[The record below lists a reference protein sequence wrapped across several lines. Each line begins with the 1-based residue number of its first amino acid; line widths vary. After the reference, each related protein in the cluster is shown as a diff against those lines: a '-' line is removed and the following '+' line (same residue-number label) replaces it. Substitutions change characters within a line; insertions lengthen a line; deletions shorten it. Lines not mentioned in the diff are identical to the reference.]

1 MNTNKKA
8 TKGVVVGIEYIL
20 TIDGEIID
28 ETQGESLEYLH
39 GYANIISGLE
49 KEIEELNIG
58 DNKKVSIP
66 PEDAYGEYDETQL
79 VEIPRSEFP
88 EDIPFVPGLDIEMT
102 SVEGEV
108 LIGTIEEVLKD
119 NVLVNFN
126 HPLAG
131 ETLDF
136 DVTVVTIRDA
146 TQEELEHGHVHQG
159 HDHHH

>member
-1 MNTNKKA
+1 MA
-8 TKGVVVGIEYIL
+8 TIDRVKKGVVVGIDYVL

-28 ETQGESLEYLH
+28 ETKGESLEYLQ

-49 KEIEELNIG
+49 KEIEGLSVG

-66 PEDAYGEYDETQL
+66 PAEAYGEYDETQL

-88 EDIPFVPGLDIEMT
+88 EEIPFVPGLDIEMT
-102 SVEGEV
+102 SVDGEI
-108 LIGTIEEVLKD
+108 LIGTIEEVLKET
-119 NVLVNFN
+119 VLVNFN

-136 DVTVVTIRDA
+136 DVTVA
-146 TQEELEHGHVHQG
+146 TLREATEEELAHGHVHQG